1 MNYHKVN
8 NLKQIAEDVC
18 KVDFTLKTSKREVV
32 NARAICYNIL
42 RHKEYMKLTEVAR
55 HFNKHHATVLT
66 TLKNFKYMLMSDA
79 EMKRNSEKIES
90 IWAGVSGDFDE
101 PTPLFIKK
109 ELKYL
114 REQNKMLNLSL
125 NNVQE
130 QLEQI
135 RKFINNGS

>member
-1 MNYHKVN
+1 MNYHKVQ
-8 NLKQIAEDVC
+8 NLKQITEDVC
-18 KVDFTLKTSKREVV
+18 KVDLTLKTSKREVV

-42 RHKEYMKLTEVAR
+42 RNKECMTVSEIGR

-79 EMKRNSEKIES
+79 QMRRDSEKIES
-90 IWAGVSGDFDE
+90 LWAAVSGDFDE
-101 PTPLFIKK
+101 AKPVFIKK

-135 RKFINNGS
+135 KKLINNGL

>member
-1 MNYHKVN
+1 MNYQKVQT
-8 NLKQIAEDVC
+8 LKQIVEDVC
-18 KVDFTLKTSKREVV
+18 KVDFTLKSSKREVV
-32 NARAICYNIL
+32 NARAICYDIL
-42 RHKEYMKLTEVAR
+42 RNKEYMTVTEIGR
-55 HFNKHHATVLT
+55 HFTKHHSTVLL

-79 EMKRNSEKIES
+79 QMRRDSEKIEAL
-90 IWAGVSGDFDE
+90 WAAVSGDFNE
-101 PTPLFIKK
+101 VKPVFIKK

-135 RKFINNGS
+135 KKLINNGL

>member
-1 MNYHKVN
+1 M
-8 NLKQIAEDVC
+8 
-18 KVDFTLKTSKREVV
+18 V

-42 RHKEYMKLTEVAR
+42 RCKEYMTVTEIGR

-79 EMKRNSEKIES
+79 QMRRNSDKIEALWS
-90 IWAGVSGDFDE
+90 GVAGDYDE
-101 PTPLFIKK
+101 PKPVFIKK

-114 REQNKMLNLSL
+114 REQNKMLNLTL

-130 QLEQI
+130 QLEQLKSLI
-135 RKFINNGS
+135 KNGQ